1 MPIKPDFDLL
11 DRNFYAA
18 DPWPVYAWLREFE
31 PVYWDEKNEFWWV
44 SRHEDV
50 AHVSK
55 HPEIFSSAKGTR
67 PNVQDA
73 DPSMINQD
81 DPRHT
86 WVRSFVY
93 KGFTPRRLGEQE
105 KSIRAIA
112 RRIVDKVAQRGEC
125 EFVEDIAARLPMAMI
140 GGFLGIPEQDF
151 DQLRHWSDVMTLG
164 SDAEDT
170 SEVTTAFVDY
180 AEYVKKMIEDRR
192 EQPRDDLV
200 SILMHAEV
208 GGKRLEENEI
218 ISESLLLLVGGSET
232 SRNVTASAM
241 EMLSRHPD
249 QKAYLVDNPGQLKTA
264 VEEFIRWSSPV
275 LNMKRT
281 ATRDVELGGK
291 TIRRDERVMVMY
303 PSANRDEYVFVDPE
317 DFDVKRDPNPH
328 IAFGIGAH
336 FCVGANLARLQI
348 RIIFEELLARLPDIH
363 VEPGFEVSYAPSVFV
378 SGFLELPVR
387 FEKRP

>member
-55 HPEIFSSAKGTR
+55 HPELFSSAKGTR
-67 PNVQDA
+67 PNVQDP
-73 DPSMINQD
+73 DRSMINQD

-112 RRIVDKVAQRGEC
+112 KRIVDNVAQRGEC
-125 EFVEDIAARLPMAMI
+125 EFVEDVAARLPMAMI

-192 EQPRDDLV
+192 DHPRDDLV
-200 SILMHAEV
+200 SILVHAEV

-249 QKAYLVDNPGQLKTA
+249 QKAYLIDNPGAIRTA
-264 VEEFIRWSSPV
+264 VDEFIRWSSPV

-281 ATRDVELGGK
+281 ATRDVELRGK
-291 TIRRDERVMVMY
+291 TIRKDERVMIMY

-336 FCVGANLARLQI
+336 FCVGSNLARLQI

>member
-1 MPIKPDFDLL
+1 
-11 DRNFYAA
+11 
-18 DPWPVYAWLREFE
+18 
-31 PVYWDEKNEFWWV
+31 
-44 SRHEDV
+44 
-50 AHVSK
+50 
-55 HPEIFSSAKGTR
+55 
-67 PNVQDA
+67 
-73 DPSMINQD
+73 
-81 DPRHT
+81 
-86 WVRSFVY
+86 
-93 KGFTPRRLGEQE
+93 
-105 KSIRAIA
+105 
-112 RRIVDKVAQRGEC
+112 
-125 EFVEDIAARLPMAMI
+125 MAMI

-192 EQPRDDLV
+192 DHPRDDLV
-200 SILMHAEV
+200 SILVHAEV
-208 GGKRLEENEI
+208 GGRRLEENEI

-249 QKAYLVDNPGQLKTA
+249 QKAYLIDNPGAIRTA
-264 VEEFIRWSSPV
+264 VDEFIRWSSPV

-281 ATRDVELGGK
+281 ATRDVELRGK
-291 TIRRDERVMVMY
+291 TIRKDERVMIMY

-336 FCVGANLARLQI
+336 FCVGSNLARLQI